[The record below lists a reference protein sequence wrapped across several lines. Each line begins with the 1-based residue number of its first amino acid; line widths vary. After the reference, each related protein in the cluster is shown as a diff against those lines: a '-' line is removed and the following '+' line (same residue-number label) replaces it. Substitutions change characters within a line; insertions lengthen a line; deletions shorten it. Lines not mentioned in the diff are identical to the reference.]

1 MPAPIQRFL
10 LASQGILVVDT
21 GLNAQEGGKLL
32 AEIRKVSQA
41 PVRWIVN
48 THYHP
53 DHRGG
58 NSVVG
63 PDAIIIS
70 TEFTRS
76 HAKKP
81 SHENSVNETVGPKG
95 LVLYLGGH
103 EVRIYHPGPAHTQGD
118 LIVYFPD
125 EHAIATG
132 DLFLTNSC
140 PAMDDGDMENWIV
153 ALDHMLALPVEHV
166 VPGHFELAT
175 KSELQRFRNYL
186 ADLRD
191 QVARMYR
198 QGMPLDRIQ
207 ASLALDAYKNFR
219 QYPNYE
225 ATFKDNAAAYYRQ
238 LEKRQP
244 PGINVLRWIYSAT
257 GWPSAFRH
265 APSVL
270 LQLTIASMTET
281 SMQPASPRLRLA
293 LLPGLLIGAVIAL
306 LLAVLMARVQS
317 GPLAAFWSLL
327 ERTQHAHQQ
336 RRQRDRA
343 YPAVAEDGNGCL
355 QHGQDRDRRKGQ
367 SDPAGLYCR

>member
-1 MPAPIQRFL
+1 MNVFRALCVLCGDLFCGKAQQWLCYLIVGL
-10 LASQGILVVDT
+10 SACLASASTHKIGPDLYAYISDNDASANSTFLVSDQGILVVDT
-21 GLNAQEGGKLL
+21 GLNAQEGRKLL
-32 AEIRKVSQA
+32 EEIRKVSQA

-70 TEFTRS
+70 TAFTRS
-76 HAKKP
+76 KAAAN
-81 SHENSVNETVGPKG
+81 STQENSVNETVGPKG

-103 EVRIYHPGPAHTQGD
+103 EVQIYHPGPAHTLGD

-125 EHAIATG
+125 EYAISTG
-132 DLFLTNSC
+132 DLFLNNSC
-140 PAMDDGDMENWIV
+140 PAMDEGDMENWIT

-175 KSELQRFRNYL
+175 KSDLQRFRNYL

-198 QGMPLDRIQ
+198 QGMPLERIQ
-207 ASLALDAYKNFR
+207 AALALDAYKNFR

-238 LEKRQP
+238 LEKRQ
-244 PGINVLRWIYSAT
+244 AQ
-257 GWPSAFRH
+257 RH
-265 APSVL
+265 
-270 LQLTIASMTET
+270 
-281 SMQPASPRLRLA
+281 
-293 LLPGLLIGAVIAL
+293 
-306 LLAVLMARVQS
+306 
-317 GPLAAFWSLL
+317 
-327 ERTQHAHQQ
+327 
-336 RRQRDRA
+336 
-343 YPAVAEDGNGCL
+343 
-355 QHGQDRDRRKGQ
+355 
-367 SDPAGLYCR
+367 

>member
-1 MPAPIQRFL
+1 MNILRALCVLCGDMFCGKAQQWLCCLIVGLSACVASASTHEIGPDLYAYISENDASANSTFL
-10 LASQGILVVDT
+10 ISEQGILVVDT
-21 GLNAQEGGKLL
+21 GLNEQEGRKLL
-32 AEIRKVSQA
+32 DEIRKVSPA

-63 PDAIIIS
+63 PDAIVIS
-70 TEFTRS
+70 TAFTRS
-76 HAKKP
+76 QLAD
-81 SHENSVNETVGPKG
+81 SARQNSVIQTVGSQE

-103 EVRIYHPGPAHTQGD
+103 EIRIYHPGAAHTQGD

-140 PAMDDGDMENWIV
+140 PAMDDGDMENWIA

-198 QGMPLDRIQ
+198 QGMPLERIQ
-207 ASLALDAYKNFR
+207 TSLALDAYRNFR

-238 LEKRQP
+238 LEKRGAP
-244 PGINVLRWIYSAT
+244 
-257 GWPSAFRH
+257 RH
-265 APSVL
+265 
-270 LQLTIASMTET
+270 
-281 SMQPASPRLRLA
+281 
-293 LLPGLLIGAVIAL
+293 
-306 LLAVLMARVQS
+306 
-317 GPLAAFWSLL
+317 
-327 ERTQHAHQQ
+327 
-336 RRQRDRA
+336 
-343 YPAVAEDGNGCL
+343 
-355 QHGQDRDRRKGQ
+355 
-367 SDPAGLYCR
+367 

>member
-1 MPAPIQRFL
+1 MNVLRALCVLCGDMFCGKAQQWLCYLIIGL
-10 LASQGILVVDT
+10 SACLASASTHKISPDLYAYISDNDASANSTFLVSDQGILVADT
-21 GLNAQEGGKLL
+21 GLNADEGRKLL

-76 HAKKP
+76 HTAKP
-81 SHENSVNETVGPKG
+81 SQESSVIETVGSQA
-95 LVLYLGGH
+95 LVLYVGEH

-118 LIVYFPD
+118 LVVYFPG

-140 PAMDDGDMENWIV
+140 PAMDDGDMENWII
-153 ALDHMLALPVEHV
+153 ALDHMLALPVDQV

-186 ADLRD
+186 VDLRD

-198 QGMPLDRIQ
+198 QGMPLERIQ
-207 ASLALDAYKNFR
+207 SSLALNAYKNFS

-225 ATFKDNAAAYYRQ
+225 ATFKDNAAAYYQQ
-238 LEKRQP
+238 LEKRRAQ
-244 PGINVLRWIYSAT
+244 
-257 GWPSAFRH
+257 RH
-265 APSVL
+265 
-270 LQLTIASMTET
+270 
-281 SMQPASPRLRLA
+281 
-293 LLPGLLIGAVIAL
+293 
-306 LLAVLMARVQS
+306 
-317 GPLAAFWSLL
+317 
-327 ERTQHAHQQ
+327 
-336 RRQRDRA
+336 
-343 YPAVAEDGNGCL
+343 
-355 QHGQDRDRRKGQ
+355 
-367 SDPAGLYCR
+367 